1 MSTIKRKC
9 KTVMLP
15 TEKATN
21 LFIQK
26 SKLIFTRTA
35 TEHGRNNLVKMWNSA
50 GYQGQH
56 LYIISDDEIK
66 ESDWY
71 IDNGITANGYIIP
84 LQLLKKYTI
93 GMKGGEDKT
102 GYISESKLNSC
113 KKIIATTDSS
123 LSKEWRDYK
132 NDLHIYHLPQPSP
145 QFIAKFIESYNKGE
159 VITDILVEYDEYICK
174 NGHIMAYQTA
184 CVYPHCHESNYPYL
198 KIDRNNYITITKVK
212 DSWSK
217 EEVEAHCR
225 FAFKCGMESESLL
238 RRGFKDEALT
248 VDNWINQNL

>member
-1 MSTIKRKC
+1 MSTIKRKA
-9 KTVMLP
+9 KVVMLP

-145 QFIAKFIESYNKGE
+145 QFIAKFIESYNKGDI
-159 VITDILVEYDEYICK
+159 ITDIMIEYERIGIGFTHDK
-174 NGHIMAYQTA
+174 NGKEL
-184 CVYPHCHESNYPYL
+184 PFGL
-198 KIDRNNYITITKVK
+198 KVDKNNCITITKVK
-212 DSWSK
+212 DSWSR
-217 EEVEAHCR
+217 EELEAHCKH
-225 FAFKCGMESESLL
+225 AFKCGMESESLL